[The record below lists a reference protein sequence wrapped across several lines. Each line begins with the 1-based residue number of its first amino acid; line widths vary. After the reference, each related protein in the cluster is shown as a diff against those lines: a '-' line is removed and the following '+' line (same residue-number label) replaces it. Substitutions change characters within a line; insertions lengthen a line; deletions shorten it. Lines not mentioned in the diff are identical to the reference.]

1 MIAMKSTAK
10 SIKVTLVIDPAPL
23 ARVQIPNGTSRVA
36 LSVAVA
42 GRNLRADLNAKSARR
57 AIATI
62 AATIAAHGPEAVACI
77 LQGRLDGDM
86 VLEAGLAVQPRA
98 VQQTAA
104 PSQEAAAA

>member
-62 AATIAAHGPEAVACI
+62 AAHGPEAVACV
-77 LQGRLDGDM
+77 LQGRLDGDT

-98 VQQTAA
+98 VPQQTAA
-104 PSQEAAAA
+104 QSQEAAAA